1 MLLIIPNYWEKHS
14 IIFRTSNTIFFLFL
28 LHLFPPLSYF
38 IFSLRVSFRRSTSVM
53 SLWMTT
59 SSTLLDGGI
68 ISQRGSRPAGILI
81 YGYCMTDVPTS
92 KTDEHWLTKHSHSS
106 HWIFHSL
113 FSTENCYVFAI
124 LYDHLL
130 VFCIC
135 YIFIFECLSSGKISR
150 CNHFYMIYYWRC
162 LFN

>member
-1 MLLIIPNYWEKHS
+1 VLLIIPNYWEKHS

-28 LHLFPPLSYF
+28 LHPFPSPSYF
-38 IFSLRVSFRRSTSVM
+38 TFSLRVSFRCSTSVM

-68 ISQRGSRPAGILI
+68 ISQRGSRLAGILI

-106 HWIFHSL
+106 HWIFHYFFRRKIAICNSIWSFACVLHTLQIYFRVSSFRKNISL
-113 FSTENCYVFAI
+113 
-124 LYDHLL
+124 
-130 VFCIC
+130 
-135 YIFIFECLSSGKISR
+135 
-150 CNHFYMIYYWRC
+150 
-162 LFN
+162 